1 MYKSFSKKQLVA
13 LILSGVMAAQTGI
26 SVGVYADTNANAST
40 PTAVTEVQTIKTE
53 DLVVGQSYYGFKLD
67 KKMFSKDLNSDVFEF
82 THEKTGGKLV
92 YLANEDKNKW
102 FNVAF
107 RTPTVD
113 NTGVN
118 HILEHSVL
126 EGSEKYDIKSPFTE
140 MGKRSVSTYMN
151 AFTGSDVTSYPIA
164 SENEQ
169 DFQNLLSVYMDAAFA
184 PVVAKNNKLL
194 MQEGWRYVVDE
205 KTGKISYNGV
215 VFNEMKGALS
225 DMYDTIFT
233 ALPSLVYPDTKYK
246 YNSGGNPENI
256 VDLTHAQLVATYKK
270 YYNPTN
276 ACIMLYGKMNI
287 AEKLK
292 FISENYY
299 DKYDKTEPIVDNK
312 IQESFTAPKSVT
324 LKYPADE
331 SAAPET
337 DSVLTYNFALNNTD
351 VKDRL
356 GLSIL
361 SLLLANGD
369 NSPLYKNTIEQG
381 FGQDVY
387 AELDTSYYQPMFTFM
402 LEGADQKDMAK
413 FDKVVQSTLK
423 DLVKKGIDKERI
435 KAVMNSFELSFKSSL
450 LSANKGEMAI
460 DAVNGGFITYG
471 DPTLR
476 LNQSEDLMAIK
487 KEGIEGKYFE
497 DLISKYLLG
506 NKHLVKAVFTPDA
519 QYMANIN
526 KNIDQKLA
534 DRLKKM
540 NKAQL
545 DALKS
550 EAKAYEAWQQ
560 LPLDKASL
568 TVLPTLKI
576 SDLDMTP
583 KQLATDEKTISGTTV
598 YEHNVNALGL
608 TRVSMYFDLSTL
620 TQDELVY
627 IDLFSKVLDAADSKQ
642 YDNEKLSN
650 LIYKSTGGFDHG
662 AAYLADGKDASVVN
676 AYYNVDATFAKEQCY
691 SAAVLMQELFTN
703 AKINDKELVGNKL
716 SELIDDL
723 KDAKVNNASDMTS
736 SRWNATATKV
746 GALRDSKYTEGYKTL
761 LAAEKDF
768 DKAYP
773 ELQKK
778 LNAIYTKVFNKNNLK
793 WSVASDEKGIA
804 NCEDAMADMLDVLKS
819 DKLAQNTWKID
830 IAKKDTGLIIPSEVQ
845 YINVGF
851 TMDGI
856 GEKLTG
862 QDLVFAQ
869 ILSDG
874 YMYENIRLKGGAYG
888 GYFSIQA
895 DGRVKFTTYRDPKL
909 KESVQVINNVTA
921 YLKNYKITQEEV
933 DNAIIT
939 LAGRF
944 ELGSDLFDE
953 TYGEDVKKL
962 GHADLELKE
971 RLKKEILATK
981 ASDLAA
987 FTAKMEKGLKE
998 STMVVSGSETQ
1009 IKANKNLFD
1018 VVAPAQ
1024 E

>member
-13 LILSGVMAAQTGI
+13 LILSGVMVAQTGI
-26 SVGVYADTNANAST
+26 SVGAFADSTVST
-40 PTAVTEVQTIKTE
+40 PTAVTSVQTIKTE
-53 DLVVGQSYYGFKLD
+53 DLVIGQSYYGFKLD
-67 KKMFSKDLNSDVFEF
+67 SKIFSKDLNSDVFEF

-140 MGKRSVSTYMN
+140 MGKRSVRTYMN

-164 SENEQ
+164 SENDQ

-184 PVVAKNNKLL
+184 PVVAKNNRLM

-205 KTGKISYNGV
+205 KTGEISYNGV

-225 DMYDTIFT
+225 DMYDTIYT

-276 ACIMLYGKMNI
+276 ACIMLYGKMDV

-292 FISENYY
+292 FIGENYY
-299 DKYDKTEPIVDNK
+299 DKYEKTEPIVDNNVQK
-312 IQESFTAPKSVT
+312 SFTAPKSVT

-331 SAAPET
+331 SATPDA
-337 DSVLTYNFALNNTD
+337 DSVLTYNYALNDTD
-351 VKDRL
+351 SKDRL

-361 SLLLANGD
+361 SLLLASGD
-369 NSPLYKNTIEQG
+369 NSPLYKNTIDQE
-381 FGQDVY
+381 FGQDVS
-387 AELDTSYYQPMFTFM
+387 AELDTSYYQPMFTFV

-413 FDKVVQSTLK
+413 FDKTVQKTLN
-423 DLVKKGIDKERI
+423 DLVKKGIDKERV
-435 KAVMNSFELSFKSSL
+435 KAIMNSFELSFKSSL

-460 DAVNGGFITYG
+460 DAVNSGFITYG

-476 LNQSEDLMAIK
+476 LNQSEELTKIK

-506 NKHLVKAVFTPDA
+506 NNHLVKAVFTPDA

-526 KNIDQKLA
+526 KNIDKKLA

-540 NKAQL
+540 SKPQL

-560 LPLDKASL
+560 LPMDKESL
-568 TVLPTLKI
+568 KVLPTLKI

-583 KQLATDEKTISGTTV
+583 KTFVTGEKSISGTTA

-620 TQDELVY
+620 TQDELAYV
-627 IDLFSKVLDAADSKQ
+627 DLFGRVLDAADTKQ
-642 YDNEKLSN
+642 YDNEKLTN
-650 LIYKSTGGFDHG
+650 MIYKATGGFDHG
-662 AAYLADGKDASVVN
+662 ATYLADGKDATKIY

-691 SAAVLMQELFTN
+691 TTAVLMQELFTN
-703 AKINDKELVGNKL
+703 AKLKDKDLVESKL

-736 SRWNATATKV
+736 SRWNATATKL
-746 GALRDSKYTEGYKTL
+746 GALKDSKYTDGYKTL
-761 LAAEKDF
+761 VAAEKDF
-768 DKAYP
+768 DKSYP
-773 ELQKK
+773 EIQKK
-778 LNAIYTKVFNKNNLK
+778 LDAIYTKVFNKNNLK

-804 NCEDAMADMLDVLKS
+804 NCEEAMTGLLDTLKS
-819 DKLAQNTWKID
+819 DKIAQNTWKID
-830 IAKKDTGLIIPSEVQ
+830 VKKTDTGLIIPSEVQ

-851 TMDGI
+851 TMDSI

-909 KESVQVINNVTA
+909 KESVQVINTVTD
-921 YLKNYKITQEEV
+921 YLKDYKITQEEV

-944 ELGSDLFDE
+944 ELGADLFDE
-953 TYGEDVKKL
+953 TSGEDVKKL
-962 GHADLELKE
+962 SSSDLELKE

-987 FTAKMEKGLKE
+987 FTAKMEKGLKG

-1009 IKANKNLFD
+1009 IKANKTLFD
-1018 VVAPAQ
+1018 VVTPAQ